1 MKKRDARARWCSS
14 SARPPTR
21 TSRARR
27 SPSLSNRKSD
37 ASPGRRVSEGDMS
50 GKVVYFEDVDIG
62 DEITPLPMNPT
73 HETIAAYV
81 QACRITE
88 KRFTDDAYARNLGM
102 DGIIAPGNMGLAY
115 LSRMINDWAQG
126 AVLRKLDVRFRGFVK
141 PGMLLTCRGLIVA
154 KNMRGSEE
162 SIECDVFIENENG
175 DRPVAGSAT
184 VILPMR
190 G

>member
-1 MKKRDARARWCSS
+1 
-14 SARPPTR
+14 
-21 TSRARR
+21 
-27 SPSLSNRKSD
+27 
-37 ASPGRRVSEGDMS
+37 MS
-50 GKVVYFEDVDIG
+50 GNAVYFEDVDIG

-81 QACRITE
+81 KACHITE
-88 KRFTDDAYARNLGM
+88 KRFTDDAYARSLGM
-102 DGIIAPGNMGLAY
+102 DSIIAPGNMGLAY

-141 PGMLLTCRGLIVA
+141 PGVPLTCKGLIVE
-154 KNMRGSEE
+154 KHVRGSEN
-162 SIECDVFIENENG
+162 SIECDVFIENNNG

-184 VILPMR
+184 VILPTR

>member
-1 MKKRDARARWCSS
+1 MR
-14 SARPPTR
+14 
-21 TSRARR
+21 
-27 SPSLSNRKSD
+27 
-37 ASPGRRVSEGDMS
+37 
-50 GKVVYFEDVDIG
+50 GKAVYFEDVDIG

-81 QACRITE
+81 KACHITE

-141 PGMLLTCRGLIVA
+141 PGMLLTCRGLIVE
-154 KNMRGSEE
+154 KHVRGSEN